1 LYEWIEHTAEL
12 ELHIEAPSRE
22 ELFAEALAAY
32 AELVAR
38 DESGDEVQ
46 HAVSAAAADD
56 AALIAEWLGELVFLA
71 ETDDFIPRRIDRL
84 DLSDAQLSA
93 VVSGRR
99 GRPAHLVKAVTYH
112 GLELVHKGDVWRA
125 KVVLDV

>member
-1 LYEWIEHTAEL
+1 MYEWIEHTAEL
-12 ELHIEAPSRE
+12 ELHIEARSRE
-22 ELFAEALAAY
+22 ALFSEALAAY

-38 DESGDEVQ
+38 DEAGDEVR
-46 HAVSAAAADD
+46 HAVSAEAADD
-56 AALIAEWLGELVFLA
+56 AALLADWLGELVFLA
-71 ETDDFIPRRIDRL
+71 ETDDFVPGRLDRF
-84 DLSDAQLSA
+84 DLSDARLSA

-112 GLELVHKGDVWRA
+112 GLELAQHGDLWRA

>member
-1 LYEWIEHTAEL
+1 MYTWVDHTAEL
-12 ELHIEAPSRE
+12 ELHIEARSRE
-22 ELFAEALAAY
+22 ELFSNALAAY

-38 DESGDEVQ
+38 DEAGSEVQ
-46 HAVSAAAADD
+46 QAVSAEAADG
-56 AALIAEWLGELVFLA
+56 AALLAEWLGELVFLA
-71 ETDDFIPRRIDRL
+71 ETDDFIPRRLDRL
-84 DLSDAQLSA
+84 ELSDARLSA

-112 GLELVHKGDVWRA
+112 GLELVQEGDVWRA

>member
-1 LYEWIEHTAEL
+1 MYEWIEHTAEL

-38 DESGDEVQ
+38 EEAGDEVQ
-46 HAVSAAAADD
+46 HAVSAEAADD
-56 AALIAEWLGELVFLA
+56 AALLAEWLGELVFLA
-71 ETDDFIPRRIDRL
+71 ETDDFVPGRL
-84 DLSDAQLSA
+84 DQLELSDARLSA

-112 GLELVHKGDVWRA
+112 GLEVVQKGDFWRA

>member
-1 LYEWIEHTAEL
+1 MYTWVDHTAEL
-12 ELHIEAPSRE
+12 ELHIGARSRQ
-22 ELFAEALAAY
+22 ELFAEALTAY

-38 DESGDEVQ
+38 DEAGDEVQ
-46 HAVSAAAADD
+46 HEVSAEAADD
-56 AALIAEWLGELVFLA
+56 AALLAEWLGELVFLA
-71 ETDDFIPRRIDRL
+71 ETDDFVPGRL
-84 DLSDAQLSA
+84 ERLELSSSRLSA

-112 GLELVHKGDVWRA
+112 GLELAQEGDVWRA

>member
-1 LYEWIEHTAEL
+1 MYEWIEHTAEL

-32 AELVAR
+32 AELVAG
-38 DESGDEVQ
+38 DEAGDEVQ
-46 HAVSAAAADD
+46 HAVSAEAADD
-56 AALIAEWLGELVFLA
+56 AALLAEWLGELVFLA
-71 ETDDFIPRRIDRL
+71 ETDDFVPGRLDRL
-84 DLSDAQLSA
+84 ELSDARLSA

-112 GLELVHKGDVWRA
+112 GLELVEEDDVWRA

>member
-1 LYEWIEHTAEL
+1 VYEWIEHTAEL
-12 ELHIEAPSRE
+12 ELHIEARSRE

-38 DESGDEVQ
+38 DEAGDEVH
-46 HAVSAAAADD
+46 HAVSAEATDD
-56 AALIAEWLGELVFLA
+56 AALLAEWLGELVFLA
-71 ETDDFIPRRIDRL
+71 ETDDFIPRRVDRL
-84 DLSDAQLSA
+84 ELSDARLSA

-112 GLELVHKGDVWRA
+112 GLELVQEGDVWRA

>member
-1 LYEWIEHTAEL
+1 MYEWIEHTAEL
-12 ELHIEAPSRE
+12 ELHIEARSRE
-22 ELFAEALAAY
+22 ELFSEALAAY

-38 DESGDEVQ
+38 DEAGEEVQ
-46 HAVSAAAADD
+46 HAVSAEAADD
-56 AALIAEWLGELVFLA
+56 AALLAEWLGELVFLA
-71 ETDDFIPRRIDRL
+71 ETDDFVPGRLDRL
-84 DLSDAQLSA
+84 ELSDARLSA

-112 GLELVHKGDVWRA
+112 GLELVQEDDVWRA

>member
-1 LYEWIEHTAEL
+1 VYEWIEHTAEL

-38 DESGDEVQ
+38 DEAGDEVQ
-46 HAVSAAAADD
+46 HAVSAEAADD
-56 AALIAEWLGELVFLA
+56 AALLAEWLGELVFLA
-71 ETDDFIPRRIDRL
+71 ETDDFVPGRLDRL
-84 DLSDAQLSA
+84 ELSDARLSA

-112 GLELVHKGDVWRA
+112 GLELVQEGDVWRA